1 MFAISFEEYI
11 EKVKENL
18 CCNMTNDEKK
28 VLICYEYTDKDID
41 DNLDYFRDCYNRE
54 LSAYKS
60 LLWFND
66 YLKDKED
73 VRD

>member
-11 EKVKENL
+11 KKVKENL
-18 CCNMTNDEKK
+18 CCNMTNNERN
-28 VLICYEYTDKDID
+28 VLICYEYTDEDID
-41 DNLDYFRDCYNRE
+41 GNLEYFKECYDKE

-66 YLKDKED
+66 YLKGEI
-73 VRD
+73 